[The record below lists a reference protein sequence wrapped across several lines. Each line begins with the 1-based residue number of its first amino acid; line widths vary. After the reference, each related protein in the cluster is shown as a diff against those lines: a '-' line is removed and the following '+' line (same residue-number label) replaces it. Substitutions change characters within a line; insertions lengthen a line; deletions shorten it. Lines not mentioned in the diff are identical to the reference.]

1 MTLKELTA
9 GLEAKLGCKART
21 SSGGNGLELLFVCP
35 DCKRRKLYVNPSKRV
50 WHCWHCGTG
59 GTLRG
64 LLGRKVELST
74 PVPARQ
80 ERRPAGYEPP
90 GELLPLTQLPAD
102 HPANAYLRRRGF
114 DPEQL
119 ETKFG
124 ICYCQRG
131 RKYAGGVFDTSNTIV
146 IPVTLNGANVAWQ
159 ARLLYDPSSVPES
172 EKGLYGWKFDA
183 EDGRYCTPPKYF
195 TMPRFN
201 KGEYLFNMDL
211 ASKGELVVVTEG
223 AFDAMR
229 VGACAVAAFGKGLTD
244 NQVGKLQRYWKA
256 VVLLLDP
263 DANEDQTELEKRL
276 SGGGPSVIPVT
287 LSGYKDAGEAPQE
300 EIWNQIADAADA
312 RGVRL
317 ESLRFDI

>member
-1 MTLKELTA
+1 MTLNELTA
-9 GLEAKLGCKART
+9 ALEARLACRART

-64 LLGRKVELST
+64 LLGRRVDVSQAET
-74 PVPARQ
+74 QPRR

-90 GELLPLTQLPAD
+90 GELVPLHDLPAD

-114 DPEQL
+114 DPALL
-119 ETKFG
+119 EAKFG
-124 ICYCQRG
+124 ISYCRKG

-146 IPVTLNGANVAWQ
+146 IPVTLNGGQVAWQ
-159 ARLLYDPSSVPES
+159 ARLLYDPSKVPED
-172 EKGLYGWKFDA
+172 EKSLYGWKFDE
-183 EDGRYCTPPKYF
+183 EDGKFVTPPKYF

-201 KGEYLFNMDL
+201 KGEYLWNMDL
-211 ASKGELVVVTEG
+211 ASRGDLAVVTEG

-244 NQVGKLQRYWKA
+244 NQVGKLQRNWKV

-263 DANEDQTELEKRL
+263 DASSDQEGLERRL
-276 SGGGPSVIPVT
+276 SGVTVVPVA
-287 LSGYKDAGEAPQE
+287 LRGYKDAGEAPQE
-300 EIWNQIADAADA
+300 EIWNQIADAAEA

-317 ESLRFDI
+317 ESIRFDI